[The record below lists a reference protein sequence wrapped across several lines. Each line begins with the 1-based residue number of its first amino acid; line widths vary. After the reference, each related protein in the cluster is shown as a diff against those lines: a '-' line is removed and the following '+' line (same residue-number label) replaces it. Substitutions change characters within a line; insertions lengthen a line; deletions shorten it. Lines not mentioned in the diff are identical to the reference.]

1 MIAQNPGNKARL
13 QGVLA
18 VVKQVV
24 VSNEIRTHSMQ
35 HSSVVLCRSVLQRR
49 LGSSFSPEAGAP
61 FFAGACAASASFSA
75 QSGQRLSIKKLCT
88 SWGISS
94 REGESSLRRQRAPNS
109 QWAKLRDCHFDFV
122 SMPRVR

>member
-1 MIAQNPGNKARL
+1 
-13 QGVLA
+13 

-61 FFAGACAASASFSA
+61 FFPSARAASRSFSA
-75 QSGQRLSIKKLCT
+75 QSG
-88 SWGISS
+88 
-94 REGESSLRRQRAPNS
+94 
-109 QWAKLRDCHFDFV
+109 
-122 SMPRVR
+122 